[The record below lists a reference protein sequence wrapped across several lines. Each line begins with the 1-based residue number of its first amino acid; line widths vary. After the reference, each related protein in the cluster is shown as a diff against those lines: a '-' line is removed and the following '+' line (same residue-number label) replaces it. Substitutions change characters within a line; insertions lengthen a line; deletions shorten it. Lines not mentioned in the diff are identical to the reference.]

1 MKLLQKIM
9 MIVSI
14 LFFLATLGTF
24 LVTDRK
30 ILTVVFLVLHSLC
43 LVVFSYLTISYKDPG
58 TDSRRL
64 SNLLQ
69 QSEAKYEE
77 YRKDTELK
85 IKNKDEI
92 ISDMSRELEEYK
104 KGLR

>member
-14 LFFLATLGTF
+14 LLFFATLGIFLAT
-24 LVTDRK
+24 DSK
-30 ILTVVFLVLHSLC
+30 ILTIVFLVLHSLC
-43 LVVFSYLTISYKDPG
+43 LVVFSYLTISYKDPDM
-58 TDSRRL
+58 DSRRL

-77 YRKDTELK
+77 YKKEAELK